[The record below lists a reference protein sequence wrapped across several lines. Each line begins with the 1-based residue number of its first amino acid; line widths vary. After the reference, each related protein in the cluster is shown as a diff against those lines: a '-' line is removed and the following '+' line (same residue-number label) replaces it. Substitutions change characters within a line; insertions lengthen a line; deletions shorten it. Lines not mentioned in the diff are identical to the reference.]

1 MTGSEANQESMK
13 YSQPATTL
21 FRCAAIVACLIAG
34 SAFGKGPTMGVAQH
48 NLHEA
53 ADSLNK
59 AKTSTQPIV
68 ELQKAINSLD
78 EALHNKKGHRA
89 EAVPIIERAIAQ
101 FKSGNR
107 LDGYKTINEA
117 LAEIDKAVAAG
128 HKNLK
133 KKK

>member
-1 MTGSEANQESMK
+1 MRIRLSRVFS
-13 YSQPATTL
+13 
-21 FRCAAIVACLIAG
+21 IIACFITG
-34 SAFGKGPTMGVAQH
+34 SAFAGHPTMGVAQH

-59 AKTSTQPIV
+59 AKTSAQPIV
-68 ELQKAINSLD
+68 ELQKAVNSLD

-89 EAVPIIERAIAQ
+89 EAVPIIERAIVQIKA
-101 FKSGNR
+101 GNR
-107 LDGYKTINEA
+107 IDADKTIDEA
-117 LAEIDKAVAAG
+117 LAEIDKAVGAG

>member
-1 MTGSEANQESMK
+1 MTGNKTKTITMK
-13 YSQPATTL
+13 FTQPITSLLRL
-21 FRCAAIVACLIAG
+21 FSIIACLIAA
-34 SAFGKGPTMGVAQH
+34 SAFAGHPTMGVAQQH
-48 NLHEA
+48 LHEA
-53 ADSLNK
+53 ADALNK

-89 EAVPIIERAIAQ
+89 AAVPIIERAIAE
-101 FKSGNR
+101 FKQGNR
-107 LDGYKTINEA
+107 NAAYKTVDEA

-133 KKK
+133 KK